1 MKAKTIL
8 ILVLIGFLLVILL
21 QNWKEFTEEFTFR
34 LFFWKIVV
42 SNMILV
48 PLLLLIG
55 LFIGFLLARTGRR
68 RP

>member
-8 ILVLIGFLLVILL
+8 ILVLIGLLLVILL

-34 LFFWKIVV
+34 LFFWKIAV

-55 LFIGFLLARTGRR
+55 FLIGYMLAKTGRR